1 MEKIRLG
8 VIFGGKSSEYSVSLH
23 SVSSMLRSV
32 NPEKYEIRCIG
43 ISPSGSWY
51 YLTQPDYDKIE
62 HDHWLDDTCVEM
74 CLSMGEKRGIVLLDG
89 RNTFIDLDVVFP
101 VLHGKNGEDGTL
113 QGYLEL
119 AQIPYVGCHVLSS
132 SCVMDKEFTHILC
145 ESANIPCTPYKC
157 IYKNEYKNEKEIY
170 EDAVSKLG
178 NVLFIKPC
186 NAGSSYG
193 ISKVRSFEEFKAG
206 MEEAFRHDSK
216 VLIEK
221 SIDGFEIGC
230 AVLGNDELVVGECD
244 EIETH
249 KDFFDFAAKYELD
262 QTEIHCPARISKK
275 QSDIAK
281 ELAKKAYRVM
291 NCEGFARVDMF
302 VCKNGDIVLNEL
314 NTIPGLT
321 ATSRYPSMISH
332 AGYSFSALIDR
343 LIQLAL
349 EKRG

>member
-23 SVSSMLRSV
+23 SVSSMLRNV
-32 NPEKYEIRCIG
+32 DPEKYDVSCIG
-43 ISPSGSWY
+43 ITPQGSWY

-74 CLSMGEKRGIVLLDG
+74 CLSLGKEKGIVLLDDEKT
-89 RNTFIDLDVVFP
+89 RIPLDVIFP

-119 AQIPYVGCHVLSS
+119 AQIPYVGCGVLSS

-145 ESANIPCTPYKC
+145 ESAGIPCTPYMC
-157 IYKNEYKNEKEIY
+157 IYKCEYHDENKIY
-170 EDAVSKLG
+170 EEAVSKLG
-178 NVLFIKPC
+178 KVLFIKPC

-193 ISKVRSFEEFKAG
+193 ISKVRSLEEFKAG
-206 MEEAFRHDSK
+206 MEEAFKHDTK

-221 SIDGFEIGC
+221 NIVGFEIGC
-230 AVLGNDELVVGECD
+230 AVLGNDELIVGECD

-249 KDFFDFAAKYELD
+249 KDFFDFDAKYALD
-262 QTEIHCPARISKK
+262 ATEIHCPARISEE
-275 QSDIAK
+275 QSRTAK
-281 ELAKKAYRVM
+281 EMAQKAYRVM
-291 NCEGFARVDMF
+291 NCRGFTRVDMF
-302 VCKNGDIVLNEL
+302 VCENGKIVLNEL

-321 ATSRYPSMISH
+321 ATSRYPSMISF
-332 AGYSFSALIDR
+332 AGISFSELIDR
-343 LIQLAL
+343 LIQLAM
-349 EKRG
+349 

>member
-23 SVSSMLRSV
+23 SVSSMLRHV
-32 NPEKYEIRCIG
+32 DPEKYEISCIG
-43 ISPSGSWY
+43 ITSTGSWY
-51 YLTQPDYDKIE
+51 YLSRPDYDKIE

-74 CLSMGEKRGIVLLDG
+74 CLNLGEEKGIILLDEKK
-89 RNTFIDLDVVFP
+89 THLPLDVIFP

-119 AQIPYVGCHVLSS
+119 AGIPYVGCGVLSS

-145 ESANIPCTPYKC
+145 ESAGIPCTPYQC
-157 IYKNEYKNEKEIY
+157 IYKNEYKDEEKIY
-170 EDAVSKLG
+170 EKAVQELG
-178 NVLFIKPC
+178 DILFIKPC

-193 ISKVRSFEEFKAG
+193 ISKVKNFEEFKAG
-206 MEEAFRHDSK
+206 MAEAFKHDSK

-221 SIDGFEIGC
+221 NIVGFEIGC
-230 AVLGNDELVVGECD
+230 AVLGNDELIVGECD

-249 KDFFDFAAKYELD
+249 KDFFDFSAKYELEA
-262 QTEIHCPARISKK
+262 TTIHCPARISEDQKN
-275 QSDIAK
+275 IAK

-291 NCEGFARVDMF
+291 NCKGFTRVDMF
-302 VCKNGDIVLNEL
+302 VCENGDIVLNEL

-321 ATSRYPSMISH
+321 ATSRYPSMISF
-332 AGYSFSALIDR
+332 AGIGFSELIDR

-349 EKRG
+349 E